1 MLTNFLIVKAFVAHV
16 DCQRRSCHFSLLG
29 RNQRWL
35 ADAFCSAHNIC
46 AHLLCW
52 VSSLL
57 ICFDCLGCSD
67 SVLCI
72 AIENCQNTWLVVHM
86 NGGYSV
92 FNNHPQPTNFV
103 SYFTPVEEDKYQ
115 KDSFHLLHWVAPSQ
129 RVNQPWLLLHATLIT
144 LLHTCFFVYS
154 LHLVGM
160 CHQYPLTPD

>member
-1 MLTNFLIVKAFVAHV
+1 MYLSPLHYYCLFYNMLTNFLIVKAFVAHV

-115 KDSFHLLHWVAPSQ
+115 KDSFKLSV
-129 RVNQPWLLLHATLIT
+129 T
-144 LLHTCFFVYS
+144 LLKLAAYIKFDWS
-154 LHLVGM
+154 PWG
-160 CHQYPLTPD
+160 